1 MTPNSHFDFDI
12 TAHNKPYVDTNYDL
26 LICGGGLVGAS
37 LALMLKPL
45 GLRVALIE
53 AHLFSD
59 KSHPSFDERTTA
71 LSNSSR
77 RIFEAI
83 NVWPLLQSQITP
95 IKRIHVS
102 DQGRFGFAR
111 LTAEE
116 QGIAAMGYVV
126 PNWQMGTA
134 LWQRLQAEQ
143 IEVIAPAKVIQVN
156 AIVHSQAHRS
166 IQVETSTRTHSLNAR
181 LIVAADG
188 AHSVVRDAVGIGHRH
203 VDYGQVAVIANAL
216 TQKFHNH
223 VAYERFT
230 PRGPVAVLPLTDARV
245 GLIWTV
251 ATQRADEVLGWND
264 NEFLAHFQQ
273 EFGFRLGRFLKVGE
287 RHHYPLALIR
297 ADAHSAER
305 IAVIGNAAQM
315 LHPIAGQGLNLG
327 LRDAATLAEVLADA
341 LRNHS
346 NSVNPNTMD
355 AGDHV
360 VLRRYSEWRQ
370 QDSKRIIAFTD
381 GLVRMFNQPLGLI
394 KLIRDMGLLAFDML
408 PLAKDALSQLSV
420 GAAGHIPRL
429 SRGAPL

>member
-1 MTPNSHFDFDI
+1 MNSHTD
-12 TAHNKPYVDTNYDL
+12 AHRDYDL

-53 AHLFSD
+53 AQPFGGAA
-59 KSHPSFDERTTA
+59 HPSFDERTTA
-71 LSNSSR
+71 LSNSTR

-111 LTAEE
+111 LSAEE
-116 QGIAAMGYVV
+116 QGIPAMGYVV
-126 PNWQMGTA
+126 ANHHMGA
-134 LWQRLQAEQ
+134 VLWQRLQQEH
-143 IEVIAPAKVIQVN
+143 IEVIAPARVTQVN
-156 AIVHSQAHRS
+156 AADTARS
-166 IQVETSTRTHSLNAR
+166 IVVDTGDGKRTLTAR
-181 LIVAADG
+181 LLIAADG
-188 AHSVVRDAVGIGHRH
+188 AHSVVRDAVGIGHQH
-203 VDYGQVAVIANAL
+203 SDYGQVAVIANAL
-216 TQKFHNH
+216 TQKFHDD

-230 PRGPVAVLPLTDARV
+230 RQGPIAVLPLTDARV
-245 GLIWTV
+245 GLVWTV
-251 ATQRADEVLGWND
+251 AKDRATEVLGWND
-264 NEFLAHFQQ
+264 AEFLRNFQQ
-273 EFGFRLGRFLKVGE
+273 EFGFRLGRFIKVGE

-297 ADAHSAER
+297 ADAHIADR

-341 LRNHS
+341 SRAD
-346 NSVNPNTMD
+346 PDYFD
-355 AGDHV
+355 AGGESI
-360 VLRRYSEWRQ
+360 LQRYSEWRQ

-381 GLVRMFNQPLGLI
+381 DLVRVFNQQLTLI

-408 PLAKDALSQLSV
+408 PMAKDALSQLSV
-420 GAAGHIPRL
+420 GASGQVPRL
-429 SRGAPL
+429 ARGAPL